1 MDDPF
6 ADNVVITSH
15 YTCWNFVPKFLCQ
28 QFSRFANAVS
38 VPHPNC
44 RALGSHPPL
53 HCVRSSSNASTF

>member
-38 VPHPNC
+38 VPPKPP
-44 RALGSHPPL
+44 RTRFSPL
-53 HCVRSSSNASTF
+53 HHCVCALSNASTF